1 MNRHQPTHVKTAVA
15 RGRPRLA
22 ALTVAVALA
31 AAVLVA
37 MPAAHSAP
45 AEPIKFGFSAPLTSP
60 IAFAAVRARNGT
72 EFGAEA
78 INARGGLLGR
88 RVEVLYG
95 DTRLDP
101 NEAINIARRYTLQ
114 DNVRAYFGD
123 FTSSGTL
130 AIIDILARANIP
142 QITYT
147 NAIKITRSGYKHVI
161 NLKPNSDHLTA
172 TALDYAVRVKGLRR
186 LAIMALDDEY
196 GKGNIDA
203 IERYLK
209 KYGKTYGGAQ
219 VIGSES
225 YRLDTREFRP
235 QLTKLAGLKP
245 DAIVLT
251 GSLADTA
258 LIVKQYGELGL
269 KIPLVGGG
277 GHSSRA
283 FRNIAGNAS
292 DGMIVAPAYWPDYF
306 KNKEAADFELAFNAR
321 YGALAGDEWSSFAYD
336 AVMMVA
342 AAMQK
347 ANSTDG
353 NQVLPEL
360 FKLGTFPG
368 ASGPFRITPNG
379 EIDTVV
385 FVGVWN
391 ADGTVKIIRGW
402 KPPKL
407 D

>member
-1 MNRHQPTHVKTAVA
+1 MRRAHTRT
-15 RGRPRLA
+15 R
-22 ALTVAVALA
+22 TTI
-31 AAVLVA
+31 VLVA
-37 MPAAHSAP
+37 CLIAAMFVAVIPTAHSGP
-45 AEPIKFGFSAPLTSP
+45 AETIRFGFSAPLTSP

-72 EFGAEA
+72 EFAVEQL
-78 INARGGLLGR
+78 NARGGLLGR

-130 AIIDILARANIP
+130 AIVDIIQRANIP

-172 TALDYAVRVKGLRR
+172 AALDYAVKVKGYKR

-203 IERYLK
+203 IERYIK
-209 KYGKTYGGAQ
+209 KYGGAQ

-225 YRLDTREFRP
+225 YRIDAKEFRP
-235 QLTKLAGLKP
+235 LLTKLSGLKP

-269 KIPLVGGG
+269 KIALVGGG
-277 GHSSRA
+277 GHASRP
-283 FRNIAGNAS
+283 FRNIAGSAS
-292 DGMIVAPAYWPDYF
+292 DGMIVAPAFWPDYF
-306 KNKEAADFELAFNAR
+306 KNKEAADFETAYNAR
-321 YGALAGDEWSSFAYD
+321 YGVLAGDEWSTFAYD
-336 AVMMVA
+336 AVNMVA

-353 NQVLPEL
+353 AQVIPEL
-360 FKLGTFPG
+360 FKLGVVRG
-368 ASGPFRITPNG
+368 ASGTFRITPNG
-379 EIDTVV
+379 EIDTFV
-385 FVGVWN
+385 FVGYWQS
-391 ADGTVKIIRGW
+391 DGNVKIIRGW
-402 KPPKL
+402 KPPRL
-407 D
+407 E

>member
-1 MNRHQPTHVKTAVA
+1 MQRSSKVVGLIIAVW
-15 RGRPRLA
+15 LA
-22 ALTVAVALA
+22 A
-31 AAVLVA
+31 
-37 MPAAHSAP
+37 MPVAHSAP

-72 EFGAEA
+72 EFAVEQ
-78 INARGGLLGR
+78 INAKGGILGR

-114 DNVRAYFGD
+114 DNIRAYFGD

-172 TALDYAVRVKGLRR
+172 AALDYAVRVRGFKR
-186 LAIMALDDEY
+186 LAIMELDDEY

-203 IERYLK
+203 IERYIK
-209 KYGKTYGGAQ
+209 RYGGAEI
-219 VIGSES
+219 VGRES
-225 YRLDTREFRP
+225 YRLDAKEFRP
-235 QLTKLAGLKP
+235 SLTKLAGAKP

-277 GHSSRA
+277 GHASRP
-283 FRNIAGNAS
+283 FRNIAGAAS

-306 KNKEAADFELAFNAR
+306 KNKEAADFEIAYNAK
-321 YGALAGDEWSSFAYD
+321 YGALAGDEWSTFAYD
-336 AVMMVA
+336 AVNIVA
-342 AAMQK
+342 AAMEK
-347 ANSTDG
+347 AGTVDG
-353 NQVLPEL
+353 ARAVPEM
-360 FKLGTFPG
+360 FKLGTIRG
-368 ASGPFRITPNG
+368 ASGAYTLTPNG

-385 FVGVWN
+385 FVGYWTS
-391 ADGTVKIIRGW
+391 DGSVKIIRGW

-407 D
+407 N

>member
-1 MNRHQPTHVKTAVA
+1 MRQHSKVIRAI
-15 RGRPRLA
+15 G
-22 ALTVAVALA
+22 
-31 AAVLVA
+31 AAVLLAVGA
-37 MPAAHSAP
+37 MLAVMPAAYSAP
-45 AEPIKFGFSAPLTSP
+45 VEPIKFGFSAPLTSP
-60 IAFAAVRARNGT
+60 IAFAAVRAKNGT
-72 EFGAEA
+72 EYAAEQL
-78 INARGGLLGR
+78 NAKGGILGR

-101 NEAINIARRYTLQ
+101 NEAINLARRYTLQ

-172 TALDYAVRVKGLRR
+172 TALDYAVKVRGYKR

-203 IERYLK
+203 IERYIK
-209 KYGKTYGGAQ
+209 KYGGAEL
-219 VIGSES
+219 VGSES
-225 YRLDTREFRP
+225 YRIDAKEFRP
-235 QLTKLAGLKP
+235 LLTKLAGLKP

-277 GHSSRA
+277 GIPAGPSVTSR
-283 FRNIAGNAS
+283 G
-292 DGMIVAPAYWPDYF
+292 
-306 KNKEAADFELAFNAR
+306 AR
-321 YGALAGDEWSSFAYD
+321 RMG
-336 AVMMVA
+336 
-342 AAMQK
+342 
-347 ANSTDG
+347 
-353 NQVLPEL
+353 
-360 FKLGTFPG
+360 
-368 ASGPFRITPNG
+368 
-379 EIDTVV
+379 
-385 FVGVWN
+385 
-391 ADGTVKIIRGW
+391 
-402 KPPKL
+402 
-407 D
+407 

>member
-1 MNRHQPTHVKTAVA
+1 MRQHTKVMRAIGA
-15 RGRPRLA
+15 A
-22 ALTVAVALA
+22 ALLAVGAMLA
-31 AAVLVA
+31 V
-37 MPAAHSAP
+37 MPAAYSAP

-60 IAFAAVRARNGT
+60 IAFAAVRAKNGT
-72 EFGAEA
+72 EYAAEQL
-78 INARGGLLGR
+78 NAKGGILGR

-101 NEAINIARRYTLQ
+101 NEAINLARRYTLQ

-172 TALDYAVRVKGLRR
+172 TALDYAVKVRGYKR

-203 IERYLK
+203 VERYIK
-209 KYGKTYGGAQ
+209 KYGGAE
-219 VIGSES
+219 VVGSES
-225 YRLDTREFRP
+225 YRIDAKEFRP
-235 QLTKLAGLKP
+235 LLTKLAGLKP

-283 FRNIAGNAS
+283 FRNIAGSAS
-292 DGMIVAPAYWPDYF
+292 DGMIVAPAFWPDYF
-306 KNKEAADFELAFNAR
+306 KNKEAADFETVFNAR
-321 YGALAGDEWSSFAYD
+321 YGFLAGDEWSTFAYD
-336 AVMMVA
+336 AVNIVA

-347 ANSTDG
+347 VNSTDG
-353 NQVLPEL
+353 SAVIPEM
-360 FKLGTFPG
+360 FKLGTISG
-368 ASGPFRITPNG
+368 ASGRFTLTPNG
-379 EIDTVV
+379 EIDTIV
-385 FVGVWN
+385 FVGYWTS
-391 ADGTVKIIRGW
+391 DGTVKIIRGW

-407 D
+407 N

>member
-1 MNRHQPTHVKTAVA
+1 MRRHNKAMRAVIGA
-15 RGRPRLA
+15 A
-22 ALTVAVALA
+22 ALLAMGAIMAV
-31 AAVLVA
+31 
-37 MPAAHSAP
+37 MPAAYSAP

-60 IAFAAVRARNGT
+60 IAFAAVRAKYGT
-72 EFGAEA
+72 EYAVDQL
-78 INARGGLLGR
+78 NAKGGILGR
-88 RVEVLYG
+88 RVEALYG

-101 NEAINIARRYTLQ
+101 NEAINLARRYTLQ
-114 DNVRAYFGD
+114 ENVRAYFGD

-172 TALDYAVRVKGLRR
+172 AALDYAARVRGYKR

-203 IERYLK
+203 IERYIK
-209 KYGKTYGGAQ
+209 RYGGAQ
-219 VIGSES
+219 VVGSES
-225 YRLDTREFRP
+225 YRIDAKEFRP
-235 QLTKLAGLKP
+235 LLTKLAGLKP

-277 GHSSRA
+277 GHSSGA
-283 FRNIAGNAS
+283 FRNIAGSAS
-292 DGMIVAPAYWPDYF
+292 DGMIVAPAFWPDYF
-306 KNKEAADFELAFNAR
+306 KNKEAAEFETFYNSK
-321 YGALAGDEWSSFAYD
+321 YGALAGDEWSTFAYD
-336 AVMMVA
+336 AVNIVA
-342 AAMQK
+342 AAMERAK
-347 ANSTDG
+347 STDG
-353 NQVLPEL
+353 AVVIPEM
-360 FKLGTFPG
+360 FKLGTISG
-368 ASGPFRITPNG
+368 ASGRFTLTPNG

-385 FVGVWN
+385 FVGYWTP
-391 ADGTVKIIRGW
+391 DGKVKIIRGW
-402 KPPKL
+402 KPPRL
-407 D
+407 N

>member
-1 MNRHQPTHVKTAVA
+1 MKRDRTGLRTRVVLRAWLVA
-15 RGRPRLA
+15 A
-22 ALTVAVALA
+22 MIA
-31 AAVLVA
+31 AAI
-37 MPAAHSAP
+37 PAAYSAP
-45 AEPIKFGFSAPLTSP
+45 AETIKFGFSAPLTSP

-72 EFGAEA
+72 EFAVEHL
-78 INARGGLLGR
+78 NARGGLLGR

-114 DNVRAYFGD
+114 DNIRAYFGD

-130 AIIDILARANIP
+130 AIIDIIQRANIP

-147 NAIKITRSGYKHVI
+147 NAIKITRSGYKHII

-172 TALDYAVRVKGLRR
+172 AALDYAVRVKGYKR

-203 IERYLK
+203 IERYIK
-209 KYGKTYGGAQ
+209 KYGGAQ
-219 VIGSES
+219 VLGSES
-225 YRLDTREFRP
+225 YRIDAKEFRP
-235 QLTKLAGLKP
+235 LLTKLSGLKP

-277 GHSSRA
+277 GHASRP
-283 FRNIAGNAS
+283 FRNIAGSAS
-292 DGMIVAPAYWPDYF
+292 DGMIVAPAFWPDYF
-306 KNKEAADFELAFNAR
+306 KNKEAADFETAYNAR
-321 YGALAGDEWSSFAYD
+321 YGVLAGDEWSTFAYD
-336 AVMMVA
+336 AVNMVA

-347 ANSTDG
+347 ANNTDG
-353 NQVLPEL
+353 AQVIPEL
-360 FKLGTFPG
+360 FKLGVVRG
-368 ASGPFRITPNG
+368 ASGTFRVTPNG
-379 EIDTVV
+379 EIDTFV
-385 FVGVWN
+385 FVGYWQS
-391 ADGTVKIIRGW
+391 DGNVKIIRGW
-402 KPPKL
+402 KPPRL
-407 D
+407 E

>member
-1 MNRHQPTHVKTAVA
+1 MSHRVTARA
-15 RGRPRLA
+15 GRLIWGALA
-22 ALTVAVALA
+22 AVALLA
-31 AAVLVA
+31 ATAPLA
-37 MPAAHSAP
+37 RSAP
-45 AEPIKFGFSAPLTSP
+45 AETVRFGFSAPLTSP
-60 IAFAAVRARNGT
+60 IAFAAVRAKNGT
-72 EFGAEA
+72 EFAAEA
-78 INARGGLLGR
+78 LNARGGILGR

-114 DNVRAYFGD
+114 ENVRAYFGD

-172 TALDYAVRVKGLRR
+172 AALDYAVRVRGYRR
-186 LAIMALDDEY
+186 LAVMALDDEY

-209 KYGKTYGGAQ
+209 KYGGAQ
-219 VIGSES
+219 VIGSEW
-225 YRLDTREFRP
+225 YRIDAREFRP
-235 QLTKLAGLKP
+235 LLTKLAGLRP

-269 KIPLVGGG
+269 RIPLVGGG
-277 GHSSRA
+277 GHSSGA
-283 FRNIAGNAS
+283 FRNIAGSAS
-292 DGMIVAPAYWPDYF
+292 DGMIVAPAFWPDYF
-306 KNKEAADFELAFNAR
+306 KNKEAAEFESAYNAR
-321 YGALAGDEWSSFAYD
+321 YGALAGDEWSTFAYD

-347 ANSTDG
+347 ANALDG
-353 NQVLPEL
+353 ARVIPEL
-360 FKLGTFPG
+360 FRLGTVNG
-368 ASGPFRITPNG
+368 ASGTFRITPNG
-379 EIDTVV
+379 EIDTTV
-385 FVGVWN
+385 FVGVW
-391 ADGTVKIIRGW
+391 GSEGRVRIIRGW
-402 KPPKL
+402 RPPRL